1 MHMATVHNVVVGKLL
16 IPISFLK
23 YCALLLDEAE
33 KLLLLLKE
41 GEERSMHPVIKREWK
56 RLLLPKCLLEFVA
69 AVVVVVVIQ
78 TSHFHYNFKSIFSLL
93 LFVRVK
99 FYKNKIL
106 KWSSSSSSSSRMKRR
121 RRRRDLTFI
130 YLKGGCK
137 TVHQSLSR
145 VF

>member
-1 MHMATVHNVVVGKLL
+1 MATVHNVVGKLL
-16 IPISFLK
+16 IPFSFLK

-56 RLLLPKCLLEFVA
+56 RLLLPKCLLEFVV
-69 AVVVVVVIQ
+69 VVVVVVIQ

-99 FYKNKIL
+99 FYNNKIL
-106 KWSSSSSSSSRMKRR
+106 KWSSSSSRMKRR
-121 RRRRDLTFI
+121 RRRRSRRDLTFI